1 MSNSSFYDQ
10 YQTGVSTMGRRGF
23 MMAITGFTAMFIV
36 VAMLGASFSYGWTFT
51 NTWLYIGFLLAA
63 FTHNKQ
69 ALHDMVAGTFVVD
82 RWAYTEF
89 PERQHHPKETEL
101 LFPPI
106 AQRAPEVA
114 EAIARLDREHAG
126 GEAAVRELGHLLL
139 AWELMGESRRATFV
153 EALDRY
159 ITFYLEHMRLEETVV
174 LPAALQHLTDEDW
187 AAMDAAFASNT
198 DVLAQ
203 GVTPDPAYERLF
215 SRIVH
220 SAPPPLGMG
229 R

>member
-1 MSNSSFYDQ
+1 
-10 YQTGVSTMGRRGF
+10 
-23 MMAITGFTAMFIV
+23 
-36 VAMLGASFSYGWTFT
+36 
-51 NTWLYIGFLLAA
+51 
-63 FTHNKQ
+63 
-69 ALHDMVAGTFVVD
+69 
-82 RWAYTEF
+82 
-89 PERQHHPKETEL
+89 
-101 LFPPI
+101 
-106 AQRAPEVA
+106 
-114 EAIARLDREHAG
+114 
-126 GEAAVRELGHLLL
+126 
-139 AWELMGESRRATFV
+139 MGESRRATFV

-203 GVTPDPAYERLF
+203 GAQRPTRPTSASF

>member
-1 MSNSSFYDQ
+1 MTTTPLSIRVIRDEHQ
-10 YQTGVSTMGRRGF
+10 ALR
-23 MMAITGFTAMFIV
+23 
-36 VAMLGASFSYGWTFT
+36 AMLDSLRLMLRRQREQGTAPRFDVIRAMLF
-51 NTWLYIGFLLAA
+51 YI
-63 FTHNKQ
+63 
-69 ALHDMVAGTFVVD
+69 D
-82 RWAYTEF
+82 EF

-114 EAIARLDREHAG
+114 EAIARLDSEHAG
-126 GEAAVRELGHLLL
+126 GEAAVRELEHLLL

-159 ITFYLEHMRLEETVV
+159 ITFYLEHMRLEETVI
-174 LPAALQHLTDEDW
+174 LPAALKHLSPEDW

-198 DVLAQ
+198 DLLAT
-203 GVTPDPAYERLF
+203 GIRPDPAYERLF